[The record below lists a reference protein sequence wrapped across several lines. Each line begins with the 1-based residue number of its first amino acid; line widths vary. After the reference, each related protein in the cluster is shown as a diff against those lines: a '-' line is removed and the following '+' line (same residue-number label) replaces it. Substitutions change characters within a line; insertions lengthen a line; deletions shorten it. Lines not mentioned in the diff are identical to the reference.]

1 MYLCA
6 FRSTTQFLLDL
17 LSFWLMALNI
27 NGLSKITRRIVSGKK
42 RTHFYPLD
50 NSPKTNIQGTKIE
63 IERERKNDTRLEYN
77 DFFPALFFLF
87 ETRFLIPFSLDEN
100 I

>member
-1 MYLCA
+1 MRLSIRNTISSGFA
-6 FRSTTQFLLDL
+6 FILVDGAEYKWSIKDNTTYRF
-17 LSFWLMALNI
+17 
-27 NGLSKITRRIVSGKK
+27 RKK

-50 NSPKTNIQGTKIE
+50 NSPKTNIQGPKIE
-63 IERERKNDTRLEYN
+63 IERERKNGTRLEYN

-87 ETRFLIPFSLDEN
+87 KTRFLIPFSLDEN